1 MQLNKKYAIIAAV
14 VIVSI
19 VIFVSVMK
27 NYNDNTAQNILSN
40 IGNNSSSSHT
50 PNPGRHLSV
59 SINETVS
66 VRANP

>member
-1 MQLNKKYAIIAAV
+1 MNKKYVIITAV
-14 VIVSI
+14 VIMSI
-19 VIFVSVMK
+19 VIFVTVMK
-27 NYNDNTAQNILSN
+27 SYNDNMGQNILSN
-40 IGNNSSSSHT
+40 TGDNSSVSHT

>member
-1 MQLNKKYAIIAAV
+1 LNKKYVIIAAV
-14 VIVSI
+14 VIISI
-19 VIFVSVMK
+19 VIFISVMK
-27 NYNDNTAQNILSN
+27 NYGDNTTQNILSN
-40 IGNNSSSSHT
+40 IGNNSSTSHP